1 MICCEKKQNQQN
13 PINGG
18 SGGKARNIKDTIGK
32 ILKVFIR
39 DNHGKPKKGKEVNA
53 TGFGIFR
60 VVKRKER
67 MGVNPKTGKAMKIGS
82 SVSVAW
88 RVGKTLKE
96 AIRKVI
102 K

>member
-1 MICCEKKQNQQN
+1 MKKNKINRTQLIEALAEKLGISKTQ
-13 PINGG
+13 
-18 SGGKARNIKDTIGK
+18 SEKF
-32 ILKVFIR
+32 LKSLFEIITE
-39 DNHGKPKKGKEVNA
+39 NLKKGKEVNA

>member
-1 MICCEKKQNQQN
+1 MNRTQLIEALAEKLGISKTQ
-13 PINGG
+13 
-18 SGGKARNIKDTIGK
+18 SEKF
-32 ILKVFIR
+32 LKSLFEIITE
-39 DNHGKPKKGKEVNA
+39 NLKKGKEVNA